1 MILRYYIRRNEIQFG
16 CKFQLSLR
24 SLAPLE
30 LKICQKNDQK
40 MNFLGEKWFF
50 GEVLRPQT
58 FSNRFDSY
66 RWYEYQLQASF
77 SSGVRGTKLTKMKKK
92 LKSRF
97 CSAPVSTKSM

>member
-1 MILRYYIRRNEIQFG
+1 MILRYYIRLNEIQCG

-24 SLAPLE
+24 SLAPLG
-30 LKICQKNDQK
+30 LKIRQKNDQK
-40 MNFLGEKWFF
+40 INFLGEKWFF

-66 RWYEYQLQASF
+66 SWYEYQLQASF

-92 LKSRF
+92 NKNTFL
-97 CSAPVSTKSM
+97 